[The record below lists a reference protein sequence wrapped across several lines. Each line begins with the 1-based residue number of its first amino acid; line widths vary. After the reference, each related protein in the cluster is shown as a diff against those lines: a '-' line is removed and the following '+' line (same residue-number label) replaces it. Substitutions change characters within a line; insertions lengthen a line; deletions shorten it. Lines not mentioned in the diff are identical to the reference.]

1 MRISWKKVTTLLLD
15 FGGTLDLPGAHWLD
29 RFLAHY
35 REAGVDLTREELDRA
50 YDYATRRGYQAG
62 EPIYAYGLQR
72 LVDQLVAWQVD
83 YLLEHM
89 PGRVP
94 PALRDAAGHIAESF
108 CAQSAAG
115 FEQSRVALAAL
126 APRFRIGVV
135 SNFYGNLEAVLSET
149 GLLPF
154 VTAAVDSSR
163 VGAFKPD
170 PAIFTA
176 ALAHLSARPAESA
189 MVGDSLNKDCA
200 PARQLGLGTVWLM
213 PASVEYTQFVAKNAD
228 AAASAD
234 LVVRNLKELVEI
246 CLGAD

>member
-1 MRISWKKVTTLLLD
+1 VPISWNNVTTLLFD

-35 REAGVDLTREELDRA
+35 RDGGVNLTREELDRA

-62 EPIYAYGLQR
+62 ERIYAFGLRR
-72 LVDQLVAWQVD
+72 LVDQLVAWQID
-83 YLLEHM
+83 YLLEYL

-94 PALRDAAGHIAESF
+94 STLRDAGDGIAEGF
-108 CAQSAAG
+108 CAQSTTG
-115 FEQSRVALAAL
+115 FEHSRAALAAL

-135 SNFYGNLEAVLSET
+135 SNFYGNLEAVLGEA

-170 PAIFTA
+170 AAIYQA
-176 ALAHLSARPAESA
+176 ALARLEARPGESA

-200 PARQLGLGTVWLM
+200 PARGLGLGTVWLL
-213 PASVEYTQFVAKNAD
+213 PAAVEYTQLVAKNAD
-228 AAASAD
+228 AAGAD
-234 LVVRNLKELVEI
+234 LVVRNLNELVEI

>member
-1 MRISWKKVTTLLLD
+1 MTLMLRCRYRADFLEKITTLLFD

-29 RFLAHY
+29 RFLGHY
-35 REAGVDLTREELDRA
+35 REAGLDLTRAELDRA
-50 YDYATRRGYQAG
+50 YDHATRRGYQAG
-62 EPIYAYGLQR
+62 ERIHAYGLRR

-83 YLLEHM
+83 YLLEHL

-94 PALRDAAGHIAESF
+94 PTLRNAAGGIAERF

-115 FEQSRVALAAL
+115 FEQSRRVLAAL

-135 SNFYGNLEAVLSET
+135 SNFYGNLEAVLGEA

-170 PAIFTA
+170 PAISKLRWRGWT
-176 ALAHLSARPAESA
+176 
-189 MVGDSLNKDCA
+189 
-200 PARQLGLGTVWLM
+200 LG
-213 PASVEYTQFVAKNAD
+213 PKNP
-228 AAASAD
+228 
-234 LVVRNLKELVEI
+234 R
-246 CLGAD
+246 GG

>member
-1 MRISWKKVTTLLLD
+1 MLIAWKKVTTLLFD

-50 YDYATRRGYQAG
+50 YDHATRRGYQAG
-62 EPIYAYGLQR
+62 EPIYAYGLRR

-89 PGRVP
+89 PNRMP
-94 PALRDAAGHIAESF
+94 PALRDAAGRIAEHF
-108 CAQSAAG
+108 CAQSGAG
-115 FEQSRVALAAL
+115 FAHSRTALAAL

-135 SNFYGNLEAVLSET
+135 SNFYGNLEAVLSEA
-149 GLLPF
+149 GLLPL

-170 PAIFTA
+170 PAIFEA
-176 ALAHLSARPAESA
+176 ALARMDARP
-189 MVGDSLNKDCA
+189 
-200 PARQLGLGTVWLM
+200 
-213 PASVEYTQFVAKNAD
+213 KNP
-228 AAASAD
+228 
-234 LVVRNLKELVEI
+234 
-246 CLGAD
+246 